1 MRLHTEGSGPLVVK
15 IAGIAA
21 GVGLYHEEI
30 ALARRSGFRV
40 AALDTSGDRSD
51 DPATCRLTWDFLAG
65 EVIRALDRLD
75 ARRAVI
81 WGTSFGALVCL
92 AVASR
97 FPDRVRGML
106 LSSPPEPGWRPQLYL
121 RLYRGILD
129 WRRPAVA
136 SAGCFSAG
144 FLLFNAWE
152 FVNPVALTRLPALA
166 HAARDAKTP
175 AQTTHEKI
183 GLLLHDHP
191 GLPGPE
197 QGIACSI
204 VSGTWDTITGPGASL
219 RLAGMLPGAR
229 LRRVRFAGHSCA
241 YSHPTTYGRWA
252 VEELRRLTERP

>member
-21 GVGLYHEEI
+21 GVGLFHEEI
-30 ALARRSGFRV
+30 AVARRSGFRV

-51 DPATCRLTWDFLAG
+51 DPATCPLTWDFLAD
-65 EVIRALDRLD
+65 EVIRALDRLE

-106 LSSPPEPGWRPQLYL
+106 LSSPPEPGWRPPLYL
-121 RLYRGILD
+121 KFYRWALNR
-129 WRRPAVA
+129 RRPAVF
-136 SAGCFSAG
+136 SAWCFSAG

-152 FVNPVALTRLPALA
+152 FANPVALTRLPALA
-166 HAARDAKTP
+166 RAARNAKTP

-191 GLPGPE
+191 GLPGKDL
-197 QGIACSI
+197 GIPCSI
-204 VSGTWDTITGPGASL
+204 ISGTWDTITGPGASL